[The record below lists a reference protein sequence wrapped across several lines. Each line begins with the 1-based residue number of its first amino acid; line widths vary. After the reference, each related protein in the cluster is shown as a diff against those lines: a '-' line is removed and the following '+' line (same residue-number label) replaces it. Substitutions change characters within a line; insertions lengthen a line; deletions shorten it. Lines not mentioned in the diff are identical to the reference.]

1 MIQNKWRYIDEETK
15 KYGGGYKLF
24 AVIITILL
32 MTIAVSVVKFRE
44 GEIDYYNS
52 DATWHT
58 LLTIRAYDETPISD
72 HLFLPI
78 VTLGDEDDK
87 GISWGATLPDDKGNY
102 YYTSFSPAGYF
113 LPWLFLKVVKLPV
126 DEMGL
131 YVFNTFLFSL
141 SAILLIYL
149 LNLIYKGEK
158 CRYLL
163 CLIGGLCYISVPEVL
178 HGMGIVYWHQS
189 LMQVTLLLQIIMFYK
204 YITDN
209 SRISRYLFYILAV
222 LNPYIEWTGYVANV
236 GFALAELIR
245 YWKIDRKRGF
255 LNAVM
260 LGVLTVLSFGLFSV
274 HYLLRVDA
282 SAFFDVLKSRFMA
295 RNVTTEI
302 ALTSVFGSYYR
313 SFMYLWVLL
322 LFLLIYCF
330 VKNGKLEL
338 RHGLL
343 FLVFGFLVLENIIMK
358 EHALTYSYD
367 RMKVIFVIILLLCEV
382 VRNVIKTMRNKV
394 AMCLLFLLTG
404 STVLLNM
411 NSYIKDDSYIC
422 RVDYR
427 ADNQLLADFI
437 LEEYPEAVYA
447 SNFLIRGYM
456 NLLFGRGIYE
466 WVDVDQAKKIAAEK
480 GKDEVVFITQ
490 DGYKIQNINVYH
502 MNSEVVNQYDVVEH
516 QVRSLNPNAVC
527 VSSFTDVNW
536 MNGIMSNVL
545 LFERD
550 DSLLIQFLTHSR
562 IISNGQHFEI
572 LNVDYDSKWIRV
584 TVDRNADICMY
595 PSEILIK

>member
-1 MIQNKWRYIDEETK
+1 MKMK

-24 AVIITILL
+24 AVIIIILL

-78 VTLGDEDDK
+78 VSLGDEDDK
-87 GISWGATLPDDKGNY
+87 GISWGSTLPDNRGNY

-113 LPWLFLKVVKLPV
+113 FPWLFLKLVKLPV

-131 YVFNTFLFSL
+131 YVFNTFLFVL
-141 SAILLIYL
+141 SAILLVYL
-149 LNLIYKGEK
+149 LNLIYKDEK
-158 CRYLL
+158 YRYFL
-163 CLIGGLCYISVPEVL
+163 CLAGGLCYISAPEIL

-189 LMQVTLLLQIIMFYK
+189 LMQVTLLLQTIMFYK
-204 YITDN
+204 YITDD

-222 LNPYIEWTGYVANV
+222 VNPYIEWTGYVANV

-245 YWKIDRKRGF
+245 YWEVDRKRGF
-255 LNAVM
+255 LKAIVLGM
-260 LGVLTVLSFGLFSV
+260 LTILSFGLFSA

-295 RNVTTEI
+295 RNVTTTT
-302 ALTSVFGSYYR
+302 ALTSVFGSYYK

-338 RHGLL
+338 KQGLL

-358 EHALTYSYD
+358 EHALSYSYD
-367 RMKVIFVIILLLCEV
+367 RMKVIFVIVLLLCEV
-382 VRNVIKTMRNKV
+382 ARNVIETTRKKI

-404 STVLLNM
+404 STTLLNM
-411 NSYIKDDSYIC
+411 NSYIKDDSYIW

-427 ADNQLLADFI
+427 EDNQILADYI
-437 LEEYPEAVYA
+437 KKLYPTAVYA
-447 SNFLIRGYM
+447 SNFAIRGYM
-456 NLLFGRGIYE
+456 NLLFERGIYE
-466 WVDVDQAKKIAAEK
+466 WVDVDQAKQLAAEK
-480 GKDEVVFITQ
+480 GKDEVVFIIQ
-490 DGYKIQNINVYH
+490 DGYKIQNVNVYH

-516 QVRSLNPNAVC
+516 QVRSSNPNAVC
-527 VSSFTDVNW
+527 VSNFTDMNW

-550 DSLLIQFLTHSR
+550 DSLLVQFLANSQL
-562 IISNGQHFEI
+562 ICGGQSFEI
-572 LNVDYDSKWIRV
+572 LNVDYDNKWIRV
-584 TVDRNADICMY
+584 TVDKNADICMY
-595 PSEILIK
+595 PNEILIK